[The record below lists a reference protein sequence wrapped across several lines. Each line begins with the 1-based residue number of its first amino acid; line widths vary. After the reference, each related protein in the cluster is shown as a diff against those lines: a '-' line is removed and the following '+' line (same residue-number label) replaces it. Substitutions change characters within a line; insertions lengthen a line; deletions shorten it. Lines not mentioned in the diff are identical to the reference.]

1 MLLCVFESKK
11 AGAPPWEPPPGD
23 SAGPGGRALAVPI
36 RILERYHFF
45 KFELLEMEERGD
57 WAEERGRVLLGELSG

>member
-1 MLLCVFESKK
+1 MVMLLCVFESKK

-45 KFELLEMEERGD
+45 KFELLEMEERD
-57 WAEERGRVLLGELSG
+57 YSMETTW